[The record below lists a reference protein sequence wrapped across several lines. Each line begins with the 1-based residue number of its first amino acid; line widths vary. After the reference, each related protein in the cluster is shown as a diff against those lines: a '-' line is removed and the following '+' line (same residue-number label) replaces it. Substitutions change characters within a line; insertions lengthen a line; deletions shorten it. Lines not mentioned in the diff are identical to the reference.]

1 MLLTNPATM
10 SEQPLVNPHLD
21 GTAFFWEA
29 GTVGVLL
36 LHGLTATTTEV
47 RLLGEDLAANG
58 YTVMGPLLPGH
69 GTTPEDLNER
79 KWEDWAW
86 EAEKSLQYLLTI
98 CDSVF
103 VAGESMGGALAL
115 YLATRFPE
123 IAGVICYAP
132 AIQLNMTAVQ
142 LVQLRAFAPFK
153 ESMPKEKNGHNPYWQ
168 GYDVHP
174 LKAVET
180 LVALG
185 GYVRHHLDKIEQPV
199 LVVQGR
205 NDETVAADVGET
217 ILDGVASTV
226 KQLVWMEQSAHVILL
241 EEEREQIFALTRDF
255 LSEALT
261 Q

>member
-1 MLLTNPATM
+1 MTM
-10 SEQPLVNPHLD
+10 SEQNQLLVNPHLD
-21 GTAFFWEA
+21 GKSFLWEA

-47 RLLGEDLAANG
+47 RLLGQDLLANG
-58 YTVMGPLLPGH
+58 YTVMAPLLPGH
-69 GTTPEDLNER
+69 GTTPEDLNEQ

-86 EAEKSLQYLLTI
+86 EAEKSLQHLLTI
-98 CDSVF
+98 CDRVF

-115 YLATRFPE
+115 YLAIRFPE

-132 AIQLNMTAVQ
+132 AVQLRMTAVQ

-153 ESMPKEKNGHNPYWQ
+153 ESMPKEKDGHNPYWQ
-168 GYDVHP
+168 GYDVHS

-185 GYVRHHLDKIEQPV
+185 SFVRHNLDKIEQPV

-205 NDETVAADVGET
+205 NDETVAVDVGET
-217 ILDGVASTV
+217 ILEGVSSTS
-226 KQLVWMEQSAHVILL
+226 KQLVWMEHSAHVVLL
-241 EEEREQIFALTRDF
+241 EDEREQIFTLTREF
-255 LSEALT
+255 LAEVST